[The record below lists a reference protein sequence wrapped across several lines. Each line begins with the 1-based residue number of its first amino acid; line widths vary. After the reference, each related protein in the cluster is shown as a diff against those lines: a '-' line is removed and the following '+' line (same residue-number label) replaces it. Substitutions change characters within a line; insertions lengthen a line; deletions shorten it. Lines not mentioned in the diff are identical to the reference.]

1 MKTAIVTGS
10 YGYIGSVLCK
20 LLKEDGYYVVGI
32 DSNPD
37 SQDAW
42 VKGSARIKYCDDF
55 LMADFVSDRAM
66 HVYNE
71 YKDATVFHLA
81 ANSLLGPSATDP
93 LLYFENN
100 TAKTLKLIGELRPS
114 NRFIFASTAAT
125 YGISDKVLKE
135 TSHLD
140 PPNNYGKSKLWTEQM
155 LDSYYALGHIR
166 AVSFRFFCV
175 VGAYG
180 DVGQLPETPHIV
192 NQLCDRSM
200 KKEPFIINGTDYDT
214 PDGTTIR
221 DYLHVVDVCRALIHA
236 DKYLEDKEPCHHK
249 FNLGTNEGYSVCQ
262 MIECFSKTCAEVKV
276 ADGPR
281 RVGDPPFLVANP
293 KKFMKQTGFKYLYGA
308 NDLDKMMLSAWEYRN
323 DNFRGK

>member
-1 MKTAIVTGS
+1 MKTAIVTGA

-32 DSNPD
+32 DNDPN
-37 SQDAW
+37 SQLDWINNADR
-42 VKGSARIKYCDDF
+42 VKYCDDF
-55 LMADFVSDRAM
+55 LVADFVSDRAL
-66 HVYNE
+66 HLCNE
-71 YKDATVFHLA
+71 YKDATIFHLA
-81 ANSLLGPSATDP
+81 ASSLLGPSATDP

-100 TAKTLKLIGELRPS
+100 TAKTLQLIGDLRPS

-125 YGISDKVLKE
+125 YGISDRILKE
-135 TSHLD
+135 TSRLD

-249 FNLGTNEGYSVCQ
+249 FNLGTNEGYSVRQ
-262 MIECFSKTCAEVKV
+262 MIDCFSKACAEVEV
-276 ADGPR
+276 TDGPR

-293 KKFMKQTGFKYLYGA
+293 TKFIKQTGFKYLYGA
-308 NDLDKMMLSAWEYRN
+308 DDLDKMMLSAWEYRN

>member
-1 MKTAIVTGS
+1 MKKTAIVTGS

-20 LLKEDGYYVVGI
+20 MLKEDGYYVVGI
-32 DSNPD
+32 DNDPN
-37 SQDAW
+37 SQEAW

-55 LMADFVSDRAM
+55 LMADFASDRAM
-66 HVYNE
+66 HVYSE
-71 YKDATVFHLA
+71 YKDATIFHLA

-125 YGISDKVLKE
+125 YGISDKILKE
-135 TSHLD
+135 TSRLD

-175 VGAYG
+175 IGAYG

-192 NQLCDRSM
+192 NQLCDRAM
-200 KKEPFIINGTDYDT
+200 KNEPFIVNGADYNT
-214 PDGTTIR
+214 FDGTTVR

-236 DKYLEDKEPCHHK
+236 DKYLEKQGPCHHK
-249 FNLGTNEGYSVCQ
+249 FNLGTNMGYSVRQ
-262 MIECFSKTCAEVKV
+262 MIDCFSKACSEVEAIV
-276 ADGPR
+276 GPR

-293 KKFMKQTGFKYLYGA
+293 NKFMRQTKFKYLYGA
-308 NDLDKMMLSAWEYRN
+308 EDLDRMMLSAWEYRN
-323 DNFRGK
+323 ARF

>member
-1 MKTAIVTGS
+1 MKTAIVTGA

-32 DSNPD
+32 DNDPN
-37 SQDAW
+37 SQLDWINNADR
-42 VKGSARIKYCDDF
+42 VKYCDDF
-55 LMADFVSDRAM
+55 LADDFVSTRAL
-66 HVYNE
+66 HLCNE

-100 TAKTLKLIGELRPS
+100 TSKTLKLIGELRPS
-114 NRFIFASTAAT
+114 NKFIFASTAAT
-125 YGISDKVLKE
+125 YGISDRILKE
-135 TSHLD
+135 TSRLD

-249 FNLGTNEGYSVCQ
+249 FNLGTNEGYSVRQ
-262 MIECFSKTCAEVKV
+262 MIDCFSKACAEVEV
-276 ADGPR
+276 TDGPR

-293 KKFMKQTGFKYLYGA
+293 TKFIKQTGFKYLYGA
-308 NDLDKMMLSAWEYRN
+308 DDLDKMMLSAWEYRN

>member
-1 MKTAIVTGS
+1 MKTAIVTGA

-32 DSNPD
+32 DNDPN
-37 SQDAW
+37 SQLDWINNADR
-42 VKGSARIKYCDDF
+42 VKYCDDF
-55 LMADFVSDRAM
+55 LADDFVSDRAL
-66 HVYNE
+66 HLCNE

-100 TAKTLKLIGELRPS
+100 TSKTLKLIGELRPS
-114 NRFIFASTAAT
+114 NKFIFASTAAT
-125 YGISDKVLKE
+125 YGISDRILKE
-135 TSHLD
+135 TSRLD

-180 DVGQLPETPHIV
+180 NVGQLPETPHIV

-249 FNLGTNEGYSVCQ
+249 FNLGTNEGYSVRQ
-262 MIECFSKTCAEVKV
+262 MIDCFSKACAEVEV
-276 ADGPR
+276 TDGPR

-293 KKFMKQTGFKYLYGA
+293 IKFIKQTGFKYLYGA
-308 NDLDKMMLSAWEYRN
+308 DDLDKMMLSAWEYRN

>member
-32 DSNPD
+32 DIDPN
-37 SQDAW
+37 SQSDW
-42 VKGSARIKYCDDF
+42 IRGVNRVKYCDDF
-55 LMADFVSDRAM
+55 LTADFISERAL
-66 HVYNE
+66 HVYHE
-71 YKDATVFHLA
+71 YKDATIFHLA

-93 LLYFENN
+93 LRYFENN
-100 TAKTLKLIGELRPS
+100 TAKTLKLLGELTPS
-114 NRFIFASTAAT
+114 NKFIFASTAAT
-125 YGISDKVLKE
+125 YGIFDKVLKE
-135 TSHLD
+135 TSRLD

-155 LDSYYALGHIR
+155 LDSYYELGHLR

-200 KKEPFIINGTDYDT
+200 KKEPFVINGTDYDT
-214 PDGTTIR
+214 PDGTPIR
-221 DYLHVVDVCRALIHA
+221 DYLHVVDVARALIHA
-236 DKYLEDKEPCHHK
+236 DKYLGDQGPCHHK
-249 FNLGTNEGYSVCQ
+249 FNLGTNEGYSVRQ
-262 MIECFSKTCAEVKV
+262 MIDCFSKACAEVEV
-276 ADGPR
+276 VEGPR

-293 KKFMKQTGFKYLYGA
+293 KKFIKQTGFKYQYGA
-308 NDLDKMMLSAWEYRN
+308 DDLDLMMRSAWEYRN
-323 DNFRGK
+323 GNF

>member
-1 MKTAIVTGS
+1 MKTAIVTGA

-32 DSNPD
+32 DNDPNCQLD
-37 SQDAW
+37 WINGANR
-42 VKGSARIKYCDDF
+42 VKYCDDF
-55 LMADFVSDRAM
+55 LAADFASEQAM
-66 HVYNE
+66 HVYHE
-71 YKDATVFHLA
+71 YKDATIFHLA

-93 LLYFENN
+93 LRYYQNN

-125 YGISDKVLKE
+125 YGISDRVLRE
-135 TSHLD
+135 TSRLD

-214 PDGTTIR
+214 HDGTTIR
-221 DYLHVVDVCRALIHA
+221 DYLHVVDVARALIHS
-236 DKYLEDKEPCHHK
+236 DKYLETQEPCHHK
-249 FNLGTNEGYSVCQ
+249 FNLGTNMGYSVRQ

-323 DNFRGK
+323 GNV